1 MARDLLSGG
10 IKPDRPHMS
19 MPRSTYLLR
28 VSEWALLACG
38 TPGRLHLGM
47 NDRFRK
53 RRKYGKAAV
62 GATGYVLAGV
72 VMVGVIAVARP
83 LLAVLKL
90 SGTDAVQCQCWIL
103 ALVGVWCLCSWK
115 HFNGSLLHPYILLFC
130 SAFAFHGSLAVLQ
143 ILRLERYG
151 VLDGRF
157 SVETV
162 ADTLAL
168 VSICIA
174 SLHLGA
180 LLGMRAGW
188 ISSRTRGQGDYS
200 VGTARL
206 LAMGMFLVAAV
217 PTIITLTKN
226 VSLVH
231 SQGYFALY
239 QVEPATGL
247 GAVHRVV
254 GGFFVPALLYIVA
267 LSQKQRTWVTLA
279 LGAIA
284 GFSLV
289 TLYIGGRSP
298 AAVVLVSTAWLV
310 ERRIRRIPRSA
321 LIAGA
326 IGVLAVFALVR
337 TIRTVPGSERLSLT
351 VLRREFA
358 AVEHPVVGALAEI
371 GGTMHIVSYVLEL
384 VPAIRPFE
392 GGGTYLRALSALF
405 PNIGW
410 QLHPAVAGGTPSQ
423 WLIETVDPFT
433 AAAGGGLGFSFI
445 AEAYLNFGWFG
456 SPIVMLTLGLFWG
469 MLCRWGDQPG
479 DPLRLAMLA
488 GAMAMSLTLVRND
501 STGAFR
507 GLVWYCFAPY
517 IILRYLARG
526 KAPGH
531 RRTTSV
537 PRARSVFQGT
547 P

>member
-1 MARDLLSGG
+1 
-10 IKPDRPHMS
+10 
-19 MPRSTYLLR
+19 
-28 VSEWALLACG
+28 
-38 TPGRLHLGM
+38 
-47 NDRFRK
+47 
-53 RRKYGKAAV
+53 
-62 GATGYVLAGV
+62 
-72 VMVGVIAVARP
+72 MVGVTLGVRP
-83 LLAVLKL
+83 VLSIVNIRGAEETQYQCGMLLV
-90 SGTDAVQCQCWIL
+90 L
-103 ALVGVWCLCSWK
+103 ALWCLWSWRRV
-115 HFNGSLLHPYILLFC
+115 NESLLHPYILLFC

-284 GFSLV
+284 GYSLV

-517 IILRYLARG
+517 IIFRYLART
-526 KAPGH
+526 K
-531 RRTTSV
+531 
-537 PRARSVFQGT
+537 ARSARTLTALAKALRVFELSQ
-547 P
+547 